1 MATVLM
7 LGRPPPLKL
16 YRQPVSANAR
26 ALVAPAPRR
35 RIEHHRRVHRTDREL
50 KTRRA
55 LRKVDAGAGRHRTN
69 VQLGAAARDHLAL
82 PPPLRLQHAR
92 PAPRQAIIERVLT
105 LHEPPDPHTIRAGP
119 PAGGRTMPS
128 PAHNIRTAGTSERKF
143 FSGSAHTVVSPTTSA
158 APAPQLNGPA

>member
-35 RIEHHRRVHRTDREL
+35 RIERHRRVHRTDREL

-55 LRKVDAGAGRHRTN
+55 LREVDAGAGRHRTN
-69 VQLGAAARDHLAL
+69 VQLGAAACHHLAL
-82 PPPLRLQHAR
+82 LPPLGLEQAGAALRL
-92 PAPRQAIIERVLT
+92 AIVERVLT
-105 LHEPPDPHTIRAGP
+105 LHEPPDPPTI
-119 PAGGRTMPS
+119 
-128 PAHNIRTAGTSERKF
+128 
-143 FSGSAHTVVSPTTSA
+143 
-158 APAPQLNGPA
+158 